1 MNMDERKAFQTKNIC
16 AGHLERWVREHRK
29 YTREGACAAYI
40 PLLKEANPTA
50 LGVCIMGYDG
60 EVITGGEA
68 HDTFTMQSVAKVI
81 SFITACMTRGLPYVL
96 DHVDVEPTGDPY
108 NSIMRLEL
116 KKPARPFNPMINA
129 GAIVVASLLPGDTR
143 EEKFA
148 GLLDMME
155 RLLDR
160 RPTVNE
166 AVFASEKETAHYNF
180 ALAHF
185 LKAEGYLA
193 CGVDSAIDVYLRQCA
208 IEVTTEDLAK
218 IGLVLAC
225 DGYNPLHKKQLLPAD
240 LARLTK
246 AVMLTC
252 GMYNASGKFAAFV
265 GAPSKSGV
273 SGGIMTAVPARQHKV
288 TPFHN
293 GCGIGVYGPAI
304 DEAGNSAAG
313 VKLLQHIAEEWELS
327 VF

>member
-1 MNMDERKAFQTKNIC
+1 M
-16 AGHLERWVREHRK
+16 EHRK
-29 YTREGACAAYI
+29 YTQEGACAAYI
-40 PLLKEANPTA
+40 PLLRDADPTA
-50 LGVCIMGYDG
+50 LGICVMGRDG
-60 EVITGGEA
+60 EVITAGEA
-68 HDTFTMQSVAKVI
+68 HAPFTMQSVAKVV
-81 SFITACMTRGLPYVL
+81 SFITVCMTRGLPRVL

-129 GAIVVASLLPGDTR
+129 GAIVVASLLPGATR
-143 EEKFA
+143 EEKFT

-160 RPTVNE
+160 RPVVNE
-166 AVFASEKETAHYNF
+166 AVFISERETAHYNF

-193 CGVDSAIDVYLRQCA
+193 CGVDCAIDVYLRQCA
-208 IEVTTEDLAK
+208 IEVTTEDLAR

-225 DGYNPLHKKQLLPAD
+225 DGYHPVHNKQLLPAE

-273 SGGIMTAVPARQHKV
+273 SGGIMTAVPPRRHKA
-288 TPFHN
+288 TPFHD

-313 VKLLQHIAEEWELS
+313 VKLLQHIAAEWELS